1 MKALCALRVPIISTM
16 KPRIVIILGP
26 TGVGKSEVAIRVAL
40 EVRGEIISADSLQVY
55 RYLEVG
61 TGKPGPEQR
70 QGVPHHLM
78 DLLDPDEEFN
88 VALFRDRALKADE
101 EIRRR
106 RKNTIVCGGTGLYI
120 KALIHGLFV
129 GPGRIPEI
137 RKGLEE
143 EMAEK
148 GIGVLYER
156 LKEVDPDGAV
166 SIHPNDRQRILRAL
180 EVFGHTGTEMSR
192 WQGDHGFKEN
202 AFESLKIGLNRE
214 RQELYG
220 LIERRCEEMMTRGL
234 VGEVEGL
241 VNRGYSLDL
250 KPLQSMGYRHV
261 GHYLRGEMSL
271 DEALALMKRD
281 TRRLAKRQLT
291 WFRADQDIHWF
302 HPENERKEILEATKS
317 FLSDSSNS

>member
-1 MKALCALRVPIISTM
+1 M
-16 KPRIVIILGP
+16 KPRIVVILGP
-26 TGVGKSEVAIRVAL
+26 TGVGKSEVAIDVAS
-40 EVRGEIISADSLQVY
+40 EVHGEIISADSLQVY
-55 RYLEVG
+55 RYLDVG

-70 QGVPHHLM
+70 QRVPHHLM

-88 VALFRDRALKADE
+88 VALFRDRALKAEE
-101 EIRRR
+101 EIRSRG
-106 RKNTIVCGGTGLYI
+106 KNSIVCGGTGLYI

-129 GPGRIPEI
+129 GPGRIAEI
-137 RKGLEE
+137 RSGLEE
-143 EMAEK
+143 EMEEK
-148 GIGVLYER
+148 GIGPLYER
-156 LKEVDPDGAV
+156 LKQVDPDGAAT
-166 SIHPNDRQRILRAL
+166 IHPNDRQRILRAL
-180 EVFGHTGTEMSR
+180 EVFRHTGTEMSQ
-192 WQGDHGFKEN
+192 WQGNHGFKEN

-250 KPLQSMGYRHV
+250 KPLQSMGYRQI
-261 GHYLRGEMSL
+261 GHYLLGGISL
-271 DEALALMKRD
+271 DEALSLMKRD

-291 WFRADQDIHWF
+291 WFRADKDIHWF

-317 FLSDSSNS
+317 FLSASPNS

>member
-1 MKALCALRVPIISTM
+1 MKALCALRVPIILTM

-129 GPGRIPEI
+129 GPGRIAEI

-156 LKEVDPDGAV
+156 LKEVDPDGAA

-214 RQELYG
+214 RQELYR

-234 VGEVEGL
+234 VG
-241 VNRGYSLDL
+241 DL
-250 KPLQSMGYRHV
+250 
-261 GHYLRGEMSL
+261 
-271 DEALALMKRD
+271 
-281 TRRLAKRQLT
+281 
-291 WFRADQDIHWF
+291 
-302 HPENERKEILEATKS
+302 
-317 FLSDSSNS
+317 

>member
-1 MKALCALRVPIISTM
+1 M
-16 KPRIVIILGP
+16 KPRIVVILGP
-26 TGVGKSEVAIRVAL
+26 TGVGKSEVAIDVAL
-40 EVRGEIISADSLQVY
+40 DVHGEIISADSLQVY
-55 RYLEVG
+55 RYLDVG

-70 QGVPHHLM
+70 QRVPHHLM

-88 VALFRDRALKADE
+88 VALFRERALKAEE
-101 EIRRR
+101 EIRSRGN
-106 RKNTIVCGGTGLYI
+106 NTIVCGGTGLYI

-129 GPGRIPEI
+129 GPGRITEI

-143 EMAEK
+143 DMENK
-148 GIGVLYER
+148 GIGPLYER
-156 LKEVDPDGAV
+156 LKQVDPDGAAA
-166 SIHPNDRQRILRAL
+166 IHPNDRQRVLRAL
-180 EVFGHTGTEMSR
+180 EVFGHTGTKMSR

-202 AFESLKIGLNRE
+202 AFESFKIGLNRE

-241 VNRGYSLDL
+241 VKRGYSLDL
-250 KPLQSMGYRHV
+250 KPLQSVGYRHI
-261 GHYLRGEMSL
+261 GHYQRGEMSL
-271 DEALALMKRD
+271 DEALSLMKRD

-302 HPENERKEILEATKS
+302 HPEKERKEIKDATKG
-317 FLSDSSNS
+317 FLSDSPHS